1 MAQVDLGNFRVFK
14 TKTDAQRHFS
24 AMLKRY
30 KPGQIVADP
39 TDHAD
44 LLGLLRRHPE
54 AESKIGCGVARFFVD
69 SADPITYNGGG
80 SVCFWL
86 ERTDGTTTDWSY
98 RTALSGKHR
107 RPNERVSLACR
118 DAIRD
123 QVVEVMRKA
132 RDADGRMR
140 CAISGQVLPLGCVQ
154 VDHAPPW
161 PFWRIVEAFTEQEGG
176 IDALAARL
184 RPTLDGVGGEFFT
197 DEAVARR
204 FADFHARVA
213 VLRVVSTELNA
224 AMGDH
229 RKPLALTSSKR

>member
-39 TDHAD
+39 MDHAD

-54 AESKIGCGVARFFVD
+54 AESKIGCGIARFLVD
-69 SADPITYNGGG
+69 SAAGDYGGFG
-80 SVCFWL
+80 AVCFWL
-86 ERTDGTTTDWSY
+86 ERVDGTMTDWSY
-98 RTALSGKHR
+98 RTALAGEHR
-107 RPNERVSLACR
+107 KPRERISLACR
-118 DAIRD
+118 AAVKD
-123 QVVEVMRKA
+123 QVVSALRAAE
-132 RDADGRMR
+132 DGHGYR
-140 CAISGQVLPLGCVQ
+140 CAISEDICPIGTVQ